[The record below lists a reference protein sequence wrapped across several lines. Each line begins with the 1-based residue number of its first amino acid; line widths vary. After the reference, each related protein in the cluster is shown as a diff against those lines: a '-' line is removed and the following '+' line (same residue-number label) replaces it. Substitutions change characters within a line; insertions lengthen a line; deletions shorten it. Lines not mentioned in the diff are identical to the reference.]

1 MERGMEYV
9 VRSGAGY
16 LANVN
21 TLELVAT
28 PHCEDSAVFHAC
40 RLSFEV
46 ALKTAVELESQ
57 GLVAEIVRVE
67 HIPLVKG

>member
-1 MERGMEYV
+1 MEYV
-9 VRSGAGY
+9 VRSGGGY
-16 LANVN
+16 LSNVD

-28 PHCEDSAVFHAC
+28 PHCAESAVFDAC

-57 GLVAEIVRVE
+57 GLVAEIVQVE
-67 HIPLVKG
+67 RIPLARG